1 MKALVLFG
9 HPNPNSYNGA
19 VRDAVTN
26 ELQNAGAEVKVKD
39 LYQMNFNPLLTVN
52 DFQQMHTGSPPEDI
66 RNEQEA
72 ISWADM
78 IIMISPVWW
87 MSVTAMLRGYIDR
100 VFSYGFAYQYTATGP
115 QGLLTGK
122 KGLLITTSGSNRQTD
137 QHTKMTDTIR
147 YIFAG
152 GFFGFCGITDADYL
166 NLFDVVNVSDEE
178 RKQMLEEVRSLLSSK
193 VK

>member
-19 VRDAVTN
+19 VRDAVVT
-26 ELQNAGAEVKVKD
+26 ELQNTGAEVKVKD

-52 DFQQMHTGSPPEDI
+52 DFQQLHAGSPPEDVKS
-66 RNEQEA
+66 EQDA

-78 IIMISPVWW
+78 IIMVSPVWW
-87 MSVTAMLRGYIDR
+87 MSVTSMLRGYIDR

-122 KGLLITTSGSNRQTD
+122 RGLLITTSGSNQQAD
-137 QHTKMTDTIR
+137 QHTRMTDTIR
-147 YIFAG
+147 YTFTG
-152 GFFGFCGITDADYL
+152 GFFGFCGITEADYL
-166 NLFDVVNVSDEE
+166 NLYDVVNVSDDE
-178 RKQMLEEVRSLLSSK
+178 RKQMLEEAKNFVRSK
-193 VK
+193 IK